1 MKFTV
6 PLAAALSLPFLVNAQ
21 YGPPPAETSSTGG
34 TATPQSSATLTSTG
48 ASTTTTSTPAVPA
61 SNSTNIFVQVAAG
74 GKLVYN
80 PSNFT
85 AANGTTVT
93 FIIPGGS
100 IAHSVT
106 QGSFSPT
113 CQYLAA
119 SGADPAGFD
128 SGLQSGKQFSIQ
140 ITNDQQ
146 PIWFFCKQ
154 VSHCGLGMVGAINA
168 PATGNTF
175 DAYLADAK
183 ALGTSE
189 TSISDSGPVTGGVN
203 GVAKGTPSP
212 TSASSSASSS
222 TTSPKSSSSAS
233 HLVANGFFAILAA
246 VFGITLA

>member
-1 MKFTV
+1 MKFFV
-6 PLAAALSLPFLVNAQ
+6 PLAALYLPLLANAQ
-21 YGPPPAETSSTGG
+21 YGAPPPETDSYSETT
-34 TATPQSSATLTSTG
+34 TAQSSATLTSTSSS
-48 ASTTTTSTPAVPA
+48 STSVPA

-80 PSNFT
+80 PANFT
-85 AANGTTVT
+85 AKNGTTVT
-93 FIIPGGS
+93 FIIPSGS

-119 SGADPAGFD
+119 SGGNSAGFD

-140 ITNDQQ
+140 ITNDQA

-168 PATGNTF
+168 PTTGNTF
-175 DAYLADAK
+175 DAYMAAAK

-189 TSISDSGPVTGGVN
+189 TAISDSGPVTGGVN
-203 GVAKGTPSP
+203 AVATGTPSP
-212 TSASSSASSS
+212 TSATSSTSSS
-222 TTSPKSSSSAS
+222 TTSSPSSSAS
-233 HLVANGFFAILAA
+233 HLVANGFFAVLAA
-246 VFGITLA
+246 VFGIALP